1 MTRLVLIRHGES
13 QVYVDGLVGG
23 LATCNGLSDLGRRQA
38 AALRDRL
45 AATGELDAVD
55 ALIASTLPR
64 ARETAQIIS
73 PALGDL
79 PVLEDEGLCELHP
92 GEADGLTYDDF
103 LATYGFDATWSRTP
117 ISRSRPVVRAWRC
130 STTAS
135 ERRCVGSR
143 PSTTSKTVVIACHG
157 GVVDVALRS
166 LFEPPHGGGVRA
178 AAPRTPRSPSSS
190 SCRRPKTRPVPR
202 WRLVRYN
209 DAAHLAGVT

>member
-1 MTRLVLIRHGES
+1 VTRLVLIRHGES

-45 AATGELDAVD
+45 AATEELGAVD

-92 GEADGLTYDDF
+92 GEADGLSYDDF
-103 LATYGFDATWSRTP
+103 IATYGFRDMEADP
-117 ISRSRPVVRAWRC
+117 HLEISPGGESLTVFHDRVGTTLRRVARAHD
-130 STTAS
+130 SQ
-135 ERRCVGSR
+135 
-143 PSTTSKTVVIACHG
+143 TVVIACHG

-166 LFEPPHGGGVRA
+166 LLNLPMAGGFALQTENTSLTEFAIVPP
-178 AAPRTPRSPSSS
+178 TE
-190 SCRRPKTRPVPR
+190 TRPLPR

-209 DAAHLAGVT
+209 DAAHLAGLA

>member
-13 QVYVDGLVGG
+13 QVFVDGLVGG

-45 AATGELDAVD
+45 ASTHELDPVD

-79 PVLEDEGLCELHP
+79 PVIEDEEVCEIHP
-92 GEADGLTYDDF
+92 GEADGLAYDDYI
-103 LATYGFDATWSRTP
+103 AKYG
-117 ISRSRPVVRAWRC
+117 WRDMEADPHLEL
-130 STTAS
+130 SPGGESIAS
-135 ERRCVGSR
+135 FHRRVGAALTR
-143 PSTTSKTVVIACHG
+143 IAAAHLDQTVVIACHG
-157 GVVDVALRS
+157 GVVDVGLRTLLGLGMVGAFDLYTQNTS
-166 LFEPPHGGGVRA
+166 LTEFVLVPP
-178 AAPRTPRSPSSS
+178 TE
-190 SCRRPKTRPVPR
+190 RRPERR

-209 DAAHLAGVT
+209 DAAHLVGVC